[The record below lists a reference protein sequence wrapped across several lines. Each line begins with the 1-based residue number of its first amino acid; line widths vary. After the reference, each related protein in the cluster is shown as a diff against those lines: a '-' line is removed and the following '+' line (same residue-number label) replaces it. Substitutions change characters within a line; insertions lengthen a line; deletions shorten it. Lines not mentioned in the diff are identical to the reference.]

1 MLWQSAYRAEEH
13 ARELADRHYNR
24 QSVGS
29 AQFVPPGR
37 CAVFYARTA
46 GGEAF
51 WVTSWPFPEYVKH
64 EWAGAWICSAFR
76 NEGAGLASDLI
87 RQALA
92 ATRYELG
99 EPPPL
104 GLVTFVD
111 PGKVRPTMV
120 RGRTVYGWSFLRA
133 GGVVVGRTKGDLIAI
148 QFLPE
153 VIPPAEP
160 PLGTLADLFA

>member
-1 MLWQSAYRAEEH
+1 MLWQSAYRAESH
-13 ARELADRHYNR
+13 ARQLADRHYNR

-37 CAVFYARTA
+37 CAVFYAQTDA
-46 GGEAF
+46 GEAF
-51 WVTSWPFPEYVKH
+51 WVTSWPFAEYVKH
-64 EWAGAWICSAFR
+64 AWAGAWICSAFR
-76 NEGAGLASDLI
+76 NEGAGRAQDLI

-99 EPPPL
+99 EPPPA
-104 GLVTFVD
+104 GLVTFVNRN
-111 PGKVRPTMV
+111 KVRPTMV
-120 RGRTVYGWSFLRA
+120 RGRPVWGWTFIKA
-133 GGVVVGRTKGDLIAI
+133 GGVVVGETAGGLVAI

-153 VIPPAEP
+153 VIPPAEA